1 MKKLNATPH
10 FSKNATLLSP
20 EILPHI
26 TVTKWAIPP
35 CRVGFFC
42 ARAKGVRGMSAPK
55 IATSHNQKSYNVMY
69 PANLSSDKHLW
80 GAWGV
85 AATSRNSITTK

>member
-1 MKKLNATPH
+1 MKKSNVTPH
-10 FSKNATLLSP
+10 FSKNISFSM
-20 EILPHI
+20 
-26 TVTKWAIPP
+26 VGIPP

-85 AATSRNSITTK
+85 AATSRNRITTK

>member
-1 MKKLNATPH
+1 MNNNIHNVTPH
-10 FSKNATLLSP
+10 FPQNISFSMLG
-20 EILPHI
+20 
-26 TVTKWAIPP
+26 IPP

-55 IATSHNQKSYNVMY
+55 IATSHPKKSYNLMN
-69 PANLSSDKHLW
+69 PTNLSLDKHLW

-85 AATSRNSITTK
+85 AATSKNNTTTK